1 MKTAI
6 ERGSLATAI
15 GLVVHYL
22 CSYLFGIP
30 LYTEVIGEWIMARTP
45 NTYSVLLLETMGA
58 WAKPFALTG
67 GLFALGFAMTI
78 LALVARTGR
87 DQWSVLINL
96 VLLMGLKTAY
106 GIIFEYR
113 IPSDPLSMI
122 DLKYNLG
129 PYSFW
134 APAYVAL
141 FYAAPRVETFSP
153 SRRRLL
159 SAVMSSTTLAVAVE
173 GYLRDARLA
182 ARAAKP
188 FDLWKFIPPRDNF
201 HHLARKAITAVG
213 IHYTMSKNSVDP
225 TIDPATWRLKF
236 TVDGKEILSLS
247 YLQLLQAKRQQR
259 YVTLRCI
266 SNTLKSDLM
275 GTAEWSGFP
284 LRQIIDGSNL
294 PPTIKEVAFIGVDGH
309 GDSLPLDYALSDEV
323 FLALGMNGQSL
334 TRAHGFPIRML
345 CPRYYGFKNVK
356 WIGEIAF
363 VSEPYYGTWP
373 KMGYT
378 KEAKT
383 NIASYIDKATPT
395 EVVGVSFA
403 GSRGIKT
410 VQVRLLDSNGTP
422 GEWQDATLENP
433 LSPYCWTRWKIA
445 IAAPNST
452 HAEARAQDSTG
463 AWQATEETKL
473 FPSGVAG
480 PTVRKISV

>member
-6 ERGSLATAI
+6 ERGSLATAL
-15 GLVVHYL
+15 GLAVHYL
-22 CSYLFGIP
+22 FYYLFGTP
-30 LYTEVIGEWIMARTP
+30 LFPDLIGEWIMARTP

-67 GLFALGFAMTI
+67 GLFALGFAMTVVA
-78 LALVARTGR
+78 LSWRYVAVVPVAAVYYFAFDLLGLSFWLPAMAALV
-87 DQWSVLINL
+87 L
-96 VLLMGLKTAY
+96 
-106 GIIFEYR
+106 
-113 IPSDPLSMI
+113 
-122 DLKYNLG
+122 
-129 PYSFW
+129 
-134 APAYVAL
+134 
-141 FYAAPRVETFSP
+141 AAPRVEKFSP

-188 FDLWKFIPPRDNF
+188 FDLWRFVPPPDNF
-201 HHLARKAITAVG
+201 HRLARKAVTAIG
-213 IHYTMSKNSVDP
+213 THYTMSKNSVDP
-225 TIDPATWRLKF
+225 TIDPATWRLRF

-266 SNTLKSDLM
+266 SNTIKSDLM

-284 LRQIIDGSNL
+284 LRQIFDGSSL
-294 PPTIKEVAFIGVDGH
+294 PPTIKEVAFLGVDGH
-309 GDSLPLDYALSDEV
+309 GDSLPLDYALSEEV

-345 CPRYYGFKNVK
+345 CPRYYDFKNVK

-363 VSEPYYGTWP
+363 VSQPYYGTWP

-403 GSRGIKT
+403 GSRGIQR
-410 VQVRLLDSNGTP
+410 VEVRLIGADGAGGP
-422 GEWQDATLENP
+422 WHAATLENP
-433 LSPYCWTRWKIA
+433 LSPYTWTRWQIA
-445 IAAPNST
+445 LAAPGAT

-480 PTVRKISV
+480 PTVRKISL

>member
-6 ERGSLATAI
+6 ERGSLATAL
-15 GLVVHYL
+15 GLAVHYL
-22 CSYLFGIP
+22 CYYLFGTP
-30 LYTEVIGEWIMARTP
+30 LFPDLIGEWIMARTP

-67 GLFALGFAMTI
+67 GLFALGFAMTLVALSWRYIAI
-78 LALVARTGR
+78 LPVAAGYYLLFDLAAPTFWLPALAALV
-87 DQWSVLINL
+87 L
-96 VLLMGLKTAY
+96 
-106 GIIFEYR
+106 
-113 IPSDPLSMI
+113 
-122 DLKYNLG
+122 
-129 PYSFW
+129 
-134 APAYVAL
+134 
-141 FYAAPRVETFSP
+141 AAPRVEKFSP

-188 FDLWKFIPPRDNF
+188 FDLWRFVPPPDNF
-201 HHLARKAITAVG
+201 HRLARKAITAIG
-213 IHYTMSKNSVDP
+213 THYTMSKNSVDP
-225 TIDPATWRLKF
+225 TIDPATWRLRF

-266 SNTLKSDLM
+266 SNTIKSDLM

-284 LRQIIDGSNL
+284 LRQIFDGSSL
-294 PPTIKEVAFIGVDGH
+294 PPTIKEVAFLGVDGH
-309 GDSLPLDYALSDEV
+309 GDSLPLDYALSEEV

-363 VSEPYYGTWP
+363 VSQPYYGTWP

-403 GSRGIKT
+403 GSRGIQR
-410 VQVRLLDSNGTP
+410 VEVRLLGADGAP
-422 GEWQDATLENP
+422 GPWHAATLENP
-433 LSPYCWTRWKIA
+433 LSPYTWTRWQIA
-445 IAAPNST
+445 LAAPGAT

>member
-6 ERGSLATAI
+6 ERGSLATAL
-15 GLVVHYL
+15 GLAVHYL
-22 CSYLFGIP
+22 CFYLFGIP

-67 GLFALGFAMTI
+67 GLFALGFGMT
-78 LALVARTGR
+78 LVALSWRYIAIIP
-87 DQWSVLINL
+87 VAAAYY
-96 VLLMGLKTAY
+96 LL
-106 GIIFEYR
+106 F
-113 IPSDPLSMI
+113 
-122 DLKYNLG
+122 DLAA
-129 PYSFW
+129 PTFW
-134 APAYVAL
+134 LPALAAL
-141 FYAAPRVETFSP
+141 WLAAPRVETFSP

-159 SAVMSSTTLAVAVE
+159 SAVMSSTTVAVAVE
-173 GYLRDARLA
+173 GYFRDARLA

-188 FDLWKFIPPRDNF
+188 FDLWKFIPPPDNF
-201 HHLARKAITAVG
+201 HRLARKAITAVG

-225 TIDPATWRLKF
+225 TIDPDTWRLKF
-236 TVDGKEILSLS
+236 TIDGKEFLSLS

-284 LRQIIDGSNL
+284 LRQIVDSSNL
-294 PPTIKEVAFIGVDGH
+294 PPTIKEVAFLGVDGH

-363 VSEPYYGTWP
+363 VSEPYFGTWP

-383 NIASYIDKATPT
+383 NIATYIDKATPT

-403 GSRGIKT
+403 GSRGIQT
-410 VQVRLLDSNGTP
+410 VQVRLIDKDGKP
-422 GEWQDATLENP
+422 GRWQNVTLENP
-433 LSPYCWTRWKIA
+433 LSPYCWTRWQIA
-445 IAAPNST
+445 ISDSNAT
-452 HAEARAQDSTG
+452 QAEARAQDSTG

-480 PTVRKISV
+480 PTVRKITV

>member
-6 ERGSLATAI
+6 ERGSLATAL
-15 GLVVHYL
+15 GLLVHYL
-22 CSYLFGIP
+22 CYYLFAVP
-30 LYTEVIGEWIMARTP
+30 LFTEIIGEWIMARTP

-78 LALVARTGR
+78 
-87 DQWSVLINL
+87 
-96 VLLMGLKTAY
+96 
-106 GIIFEYR
+106 
-113 IPSDPLSMI
+113 
-122 DLKYNLG
+122 
-129 PYSFW
+129 
-134 APAYVAL
+134 VAL
-141 FYAAPRVETFSP
+141 SWRYIAIVPVAAAYYFLFGLASPTFWLPALAALLLAAPRVEKFSP
-153 SRRRLL
+153 GRRRLL

-188 FDLWKFIPPRDNF
+188 FDLSKFTQPAETF
-201 HHLARKAITAVG
+201 HKLARKAVTAIG
-213 IHYTMSKNSVDP
+213 EHYTMSKNSIDP
-225 TIDPATWRLKF
+225 LIDPATWRLKF
-236 TVDGKEILSLS
+236 TVDGREILSLS

-284 LRQIIDGSNL
+284 LRQIIDGSTL
-294 PPTIKEVAFIGVDGH
+294 PPTIKEVAFIGIDGH

-363 VSEPYYGTWP
+363 VSQPYYGTWP

-395 EVVGVSFA
+395 EIVGVSFA
-403 GSRGIKT
+403 GSRGIQA
-410 VQVRLLDSNGTP
+410 VQVRLLSKDGP
-422 GEWQDATLENP
+422 LGEWQNATLENP
-433 LSPYCWTRWKIA
+433 LSPYTWTRWQIA
-445 IAAPNST
+445 LSASEAIQV
-452 HAEARAQDSTG
+452 EARAQDSTG

-480 PTVRKISV
+480 PTVRKITV

>member
-6 ERGSLATAI
+6 ERGSLATAL
-15 GLVVHYL
+15 GLLVHYL
-22 CSYLFGIP
+22 CYYLFAVP
-30 LYTEVIGEWIMARTP
+30 LFTEIIGEWIMARTP

-67 GLFALGFAMTI
+67 GLFALGFGMTI
-78 LALVARTGR
+78 
-87 DQWSVLINL
+87 
-96 VLLMGLKTAY
+96 
-106 GIIFEYR
+106 
-113 IPSDPLSMI
+113 
-122 DLKYNLG
+122 
-129 PYSFW
+129 
-134 APAYVAL
+134 VAL
-141 FYAAPRVETFSP
+141 SWRYIAIVPVAAAYYFLFGLASPTFWLPALAALLLAAPRVEKFSP
-153 SRRRLL
+153 GRRRLL

-188 FDLWKFIPPRDNF
+188 FDLWKFTQPAETF
-201 HHLARKAITAVG
+201 HKLARKAVTAIG
-213 IHYTMSKNSVDP
+213 QHYTMSKNSIDP
-225 TIDPATWRLKF
+225 LIDPATWRLKF
-236 TVDGKEILSLS
+236 TVDGREILSLS

-284 LRQIIDGSNL
+284 LRQIIDGSTL
-294 PPTIKEVAFIGVDGH
+294 PPTIKEVAFIGIDGH

-323 FLALGMNGQSL
+323 FLAVGMNGQSL

-363 VSEPYYGTWP
+363 VSQPYYGTWP

-403 GSRGIKT
+403 GSRGIQA
-410 VQVRLLDSNGTP
+410 VQVRLLSKDGP
-422 GEWQDATLENP
+422 LGEWQNATLENP
-433 LSPYCWTRWKIA
+433 LSPYTWTRWQIA
-445 IAAPNST
+445 LSVSEAIQV
-452 HAEARAQDSTG
+452 EARAQDSTG

-480 PTVRKISV
+480 PTVRKITV

>member
-15 GLVVHYL
+15 GLAVHYL
-22 CSYLFGIP
+22 CFYLFGIP

-45 NTYSVLLLETMGA
+45 NTYSVLLLETMGG

-67 GLFALGFAMTI
+67 GLFALGLAMTI
-78 LALVARTGR
+78 VALSWRYIAIIPIALVYY
-87 DQWSVLINL
+87 L
-96 VLLMGLKTAY
+96 V
-106 GIIFEYR
+106 F
-113 IPSDPLSMI
+113 
-122 DLKYNLG
+122 DLAA
-129 PYSFW
+129 PTFW
-134 APAYVAL
+134 LPAYAAL
-141 FYAAPRVETFSP
+141 WLAAPRVEQFSP

-188 FDLWKFIPPRDNF
+188 FDLWKFVPPLENF
-201 HHLARKAITAVG
+201 HPLARKAITAIGV
-213 IHYTMSKNSVDP
+213 HYTMSKNSVDP

-284 LRQIIDGSNL
+284 LRQIIDGSSL

-410 VQVRLLDSNGTP
+410 VQVRLLDEGGNP
-422 GEWQDATLENP
+422 GDWQDAILENP
-433 LSPYCWTRWKIA
+433 LSPYCWTRWRIVLS
-445 IAAPNST
+445 APNAT

>member
-22 CSYLFGIP
+22 CHYLFGFP

-67 GLFALGFAMTI
+67 GLFALGFGMTI
-78 LALVARTGR
+78 VAFSWRYIAILPVAVAYYFFFGLSAPTFWLPALA
-87 DQWSVLINL
+87 
-96 VLLMGLKTAY
+96 
-106 GIIFEYR
+106 
-113 IPSDPLSMI
+113 
-122 DLKYNLG
+122 
-129 PYSFW
+129 
-134 APAYVAL
+134 AL
-141 FYAAPRVETFSP
+141 WMAAPRVETFSP

-188 FDLWKFIPPRDNF
+188 FDLWKFVPPLDNF
-201 HHLARKAITAVG
+201 HPLARKAITAIGV
-213 IHYTMSKNSVDP
+213 HYTMSKNSVDP

-294 PPTIKEVAFIGVDGH
+294 PTTIKEVAFIGVDGH

-383 NIASYIDKATPT
+383 NIASYIDKATPY

-410 VQVRLLDSNGTP
+410 VQVRLLDESGKP
-422 GEWQDATLENP
+422 GEWQDAILDNP
-433 LSPYCWTRWKIA
+433 LSPYCWTRWRIV
-445 IAAPNST
+445 ISAPNAT

>member
-6 ERGSLATAI
+6 ERGSLATAL
-15 GLVVHYL
+15 GLLVHYL
-22 CSYLFGIP
+22 CYYLFAVP
-30 LYTEVIGEWIMARTP
+30 LFTEIIGEWIMARTP

-67 GLFALGFAMTI
+67 GLFALGFGMTI
-78 LALVARTGR
+78 
-87 DQWSVLINL
+87 
-96 VLLMGLKTAY
+96 
-106 GIIFEYR
+106 
-113 IPSDPLSMI
+113 
-122 DLKYNLG
+122 
-129 PYSFW
+129 
-134 APAYVAL
+134 VAL
-141 FYAAPRVETFSP
+141 SWRYIAIVPVAAAYYFLFGLASPTFWLPALAALLLAAPRVEKFSP
-153 SRRRLL
+153 GRRRLL
-159 SAVMSSTTLAVAVE
+159 SAVMSSTTLAVAIE

-188 FDLWKFIPPRDNF
+188 FDLWKFTQPAETF
-201 HHLARKAITAVG
+201 HKLARKAVTAIG
-213 IHYTMSKNSVDP
+213 QHYTMSKNSIDP
-225 TIDPATWRLKF
+225 LIDPATWRLKF
-236 TVDGKEILSLS
+236 TVDGREILSLS

-284 LRQIIDGSNL
+284 LRQIIDGSTL
-294 PPTIKEVAFIGVDGH
+294 PPTIKEVAFIGIDGH

-323 FLALGMNGQSL
+323 FLAVGMNGQSL

-363 VSEPYYGTWP
+363 VSQPYYGTWP

-383 NIASYIDKATPT
+383 NIASYIDKATPN

-403 GSRGIKT
+403 GSRGIQA
-410 VQVRLLDSNGTP
+410 VQVRLLSKDGPLGDWEN
-422 GEWQDATLENP
+422 ATLENP
-433 LSPYCWTRWKIA
+433 LSPYTWTRWQIA
-445 IAAPNST
+445 LSASEAIQV
-452 HAEARAQDSTG
+452 EARAQDSTG

-480 PTVRKISV
+480 PTVRKITV

>member
-15 GLVVHYL
+15 GLVAHYL
-22 CSYLFGIP
+22 CYYLFGIP

-78 LALVARTGR
+78 
-87 DQWSVLINL
+87 
-96 VLLMGLKTAY
+96 
-106 GIIFEYR
+106 
-113 IPSDPLSMI
+113 
-122 DLKYNLG
+122 
-129 PYSFW
+129 
-134 APAYVAL
+134 VAL
-141 FYAAPRVETFSP
+141 SWRYIAILPVAIAYYLLFGLAAPTFWLPALAALWLAAPRVETFSP

-188 FDLWKFIPPRDNF
+188 FDLWKFIPPLDNF
-201 HHLARKAITAVG
+201 HPLARKAITAVG

-275 GTAEWSGFP
+275 GTADWSGFP
-284 LRQIIDGSNL
+284 LRQIIDGSTL
-294 PPTIKEVAFIGVDGH
+294 PATIKEVAFIGVDGH

-363 VSEPYYGTWP
+363 VSQPYYGTWP

-383 NIASYIDKATPT
+383 NIASFIDKATPT

-422 GEWQDATLENP
+422 GEWQNATLENP
-433 LSPYCWTRWKIA
+433 LSPYCWTRWQIA
-445 IAAPNST
+445 IAAPNAVQ
-452 HAEARAQDSTG
+452 AEARAQDATG

>member
-6 ERGSLATAI
+6 ERGSLATAL
-15 GLVVHYL
+15 GLLVHYL
-22 CSYLFGIP
+22 CHYLFGVP
-30 LYTEVIGEWIMARTP
+30 LLTEIIGEWIMARTP
-45 NTYSVLLLETMGA
+45 NTYSVFLLETMGP

-67 GLFALGFAMTI
+67 GLFALGFGMSIVALAQRHNIVFIAT
-78 LALVARTGR
+78 LWLGFVFLFHETFWYPAVAALV
-87 DQWSVLINL
+87 L
-96 VLLMGLKTAY
+96 V
-106 GIIFEYR
+106 
-113 IPSDPLSMI
+113 
-122 DLKYNLG
+122 
-129 PYSFW
+129 
-134 APAYVAL
+134 
-141 FYAAPRVETFSP
+141 APRVEKFSP
-153 SRRRLL
+153 GRRRLL
-159 SAVMSSTTLAVAVE
+159 SALMSSTTLAVAVE

-188 FDLWKFIPPRDNF
+188 FDLWKFQPPVDNF
-201 HHLARKAITAVG
+201 YPVTRKNVTPIG
-213 IHYTMSKNSVDP
+213 QHYTMSKNAVDP
-225 TIDPATWRLKF
+225 LIDPNTWRLKF

-284 LRQIIDGSNL
+284 LRQILDGSTL
-294 PPTIKEVAFIGVDGH
+294 PPTVKEVAFIGTDGH

-363 VSEPYYGTWP
+363 VSQPYYGTWP
-373 KMGYT
+373 KMGYS

-383 NIASYIDKATPT
+383 NTASFIDRAVPGFV
-395 EVVGVSFA
+395 EGVSFA
-403 GSRGIKT
+403 GSRRIEG
-410 VQVRLLDSNGTP
+410 VEVRLLYKDRKP
-422 GEWQDATLENP
+422 GEWLPAELDNP
-433 LSPYCWTRWKIA
+433 LNYQCWRRWVFRYTPDP
-445 IAAPNST
+445 AAT
-452 HAEARAQDSTG
+452 HVEVRAKDGNG

-480 PTVRKISV
+480 PTVRKITV

>member
-6 ERGSLATAI
+6 ERGSLATAL
-15 GLVVHYL
+15 GLLVHYL
-22 CSYLFGIP
+22 CYYLFAVP
-30 LYTEVIGEWIMARTP
+30 LFTEVIGEWIMARTP

-67 GLFALGFAMTI
+67 GLFALGFGMTI
-78 LALVARTGR
+78 
-87 DQWSVLINL
+87 
-96 VLLMGLKTAY
+96 
-106 GIIFEYR
+106 
-113 IPSDPLSMI
+113 
-122 DLKYNLG
+122 
-129 PYSFW
+129 
-134 APAYVAL
+134 VAL
-141 FYAAPRVETFSP
+141 SWRYIAIVPVAAAYYFLFGLASPTFWLPALAALLLAAPRVEKFSP
-153 SRRRLL
+153 GRRRLL

-188 FDLWKFIPPRDNF
+188 FDLWKFTPPVDQF
-201 HHLARKAITAVG
+201 HKLARKAVTAIG
-213 IHYTMSKNSVDP
+213 QHYTMSKNSIDP
-225 TIDPATWRLKF
+225 LIDPATWRLKF

-266 SNTLKSDLM
+266 SNTIKSDLM

-284 LRQIIDGSNL
+284 LRQIIDGSTL
-294 PPTIKEVAFIGVDGH
+294 PPTIKEVAFIGIDGH

-363 VSEPYYGTWP
+363 VSQPYYGTWP

-403 GSRGIKT
+403 GSRGIQA
-410 VQVRLLDSNGTP
+410 VQVRLLSKDGPLGDWKN
-422 GEWQDATLENP
+422 ATLENP
-433 LSPYCWTRWKIA
+433 LSPYTWTRWQIA
-445 IAAPNST
+445 LSASEAIQV
-452 HAEARAQDSTG
+452 EARAQDSTG

-480 PTVRKISV
+480 PTVRKITV

>member
-6 ERGSLATAI
+6 ERGSLATAL
-15 GLVVHYL
+15 GLAVHYL
-22 CSYLFGIP
+22 FYYLFGAP
-30 LYTEVIGEWIMARTP
+30 LFTEIIGEWIMARTP
-45 NTYSVLLLETMGA
+45 NTYSVLLLETMGP

-67 GLFALGFAMTI
+67 GLFALGFAMTLVALSWRYVAI
-78 LALVARTGR
+78 VPVAAVYYFTFELAGLTFWLPALAALV
-87 DQWSVLINL
+87 L
-96 VLLMGLKTAY
+96 
-106 GIIFEYR
+106 
-113 IPSDPLSMI
+113 
-122 DLKYNLG
+122 
-129 PYSFW
+129 
-134 APAYVAL
+134 
-141 FYAAPRVETFSP
+141 AAPRVEKFSP

-188 FDLWKFIPPRDNF
+188 FDLWRFVPPTDNF
-201 HHLARKAITAVG
+201 HRLARKAITAIG
-213 IHYTMSKNSVDP
+213 THYTMSKNSVDP
-225 TIDPATWRLKF
+225 TIDPATWRLRF
-236 TVDGKEILSLS
+236 TVDGKEILALS

-266 SNTLKSDLM
+266 SNTIKSDLM

-284 LRQIIDGSNL
+284 LRQIFDGSSL
-294 PPTIKEVAFIGVDGH
+294 PPTIKEVAFLGVDGH

-363 VSEPYYGTWP
+363 VSTPYYGTWP

-403 GSRGIKT
+403 GSRGIQR
-410 VQVRLLDSNGTP
+410 VEVRLIGADGAP
-422 GEWQDATLENP
+422 GAWQAAQLENP
-433 LSPYCWTRWKIA
+433 LSPYTWTRWQIA
-445 IAAPNST
+445 LAAPGAT

-463 AWQATEETKL
+463 AWQATAETKL